1 MRKWV
6 VIHAFRIDQSYAG
19 FNRFM
24 FSTRLLLVKQGFI
37 NLDVRDYFEMVEAKA
52 HVLKVRFALSLTRC

>member
-1 MRKWV
+1 
-6 VIHAFRIDQSYAG
+6 
-19 FNRFM
+19 M
-24 FSTRLLLVKQGFI
+24 FSTRLLSVKQGFI